1 MDYLWNAVKSLEYN
15 ARYISYYKERA
26 NTIKIIVNTITAI
39 LSSGSFAALACWDAL
54 PWLFSALT
62 FVSVVVQIAYQNSRV
77 YQLLPYLPLL
87 EKRLYALSSKAKK
100 EFVKHCDD
108 NEKHG
113 RKIAMEFYEEFIQ
126 IENELLGG
134 EFHIPTIKSV
144 EKKAET
150 ETAMV
155 IKEEFCIED
164 KE

>member
-26 NTIKIIVNTITAI
+26 NTIKIAVNTITAI

-87 EKRLYALSSKAKK
+87 EKKLYALSSKAKK
-100 EFVKHCDD
+100 EFVEHHNDGE
-108 NEKHG
+108 EKAQL
-113 RKIAMEFYEEFIQ
+113 IATKLYEEFDQ
-126 IENELLGG
+126 IESELLGG
-134 EFHIPTIKSV
+134 DFQIPVIKRL
-144 EKKAET
+144 EKKTDT
-150 ETAMV
+150 ETAQ
-155 IKEEFCIED
+155 IIRQRFCIEE